1 MTVGQFWLLYLGVKA
16 MGAFWLGLGLWA
28 VLSAISNLS
37 LALCV
42 LGLLAGAEYACTAIA
57 SSSAFAFLRYCN
69 LFSYI
74 DYIDVFT
81 RYLNL
86 EVLGGLISGSRL
98 VLVLLPP
105 LCVIFLALNVAVAC
119 RKRPVG
125 KEGRMLRFADGLRR
139 KTDGWTSRHRLFGFE
154 GKKLLIRRKGI
165 VLLAVLVLVLLQAQ
179 APPRQYDPLDM
190 YIQYYEEKYEGPIT
204 EEQIQAIQ
212 TEAEAAQEP
221 DRVAALQQI
230 AGKAQEAAPGT
241 WIVPSGPYD
250 AIWSYNLDNYHRST
264 ALKALLFLVLL
275 LAPLFSQERQ
285 ADMKPQLFA
294 APAGRGKL
302 WRRKWTLAL
311 LLSTLVWA
319 MVYGTELYLTT
330 RSYSDFRCLA
340 APLQSLEAFAGWSA
354 PLTIGQAMVLY
365 YGLKLMT
372 LYAAAA
378 VCMLLSGWCRKNQS
392 ALLACTG
399 VLVVP
404 AALSAIGSNAAAF
417 VSLLLPLACVEVFS
431 NPVPFVLTAAV
442 GAAAW
447 YASWYFQARRHL
459 A

>member
-1 MTVGQFWLLYLGVKA
+1 MA
-16 MGAFWLGLGLWA
+16 
-28 VLSAISNLS
+28 
-37 LALCV
+37 LARL
-42 LGLLAGAEYACTAIA
+42 
-57 SSSAFAFLRYCN
+57 
-69 LFSYI
+69 
-74 DYIDVFT
+74 T
-81 RYLNL
+81 R
-86 EVLGGLISGSRL
+86 
-98 VLVLLPP
+98 
-105 LCVIFLALNVAVAC
+105 A
-119 RKRPVG
+119 
-125 KEGRMLRFADGLRR
+125 
-139 KTDGWTSRHRLFGFE
+139 TSR
-154 GKKLLIRRKGI
+154 
-165 VLLAVLVLVLLQAQ
+165 
-179 APPRQYDPLDM
+179 
-190 YIQYYEEKYEGPIT
+190 
-204 EEQIQAIQ
+204 
-212 TEAEAAQEP
+212 
-221 DRVAALQQI
+221 
-230 AGKAQEAAPGT
+230 AGSSPG
-241 WIVPSGPYD
+241 
-250 AIWSYNLDNYHRST
+250 YNLDNYHRST